1 MDTKLKNRH
10 KLFVVIWVLFVLC
23 LSVNLDNM
31 YMTTPEAAN
40 DVAAEMV
47 AMAVAA
53 WIFPMFRFFETGNEK
68 IFYAPLEP
76 VILVGSI
83 AVGTGVFG
91 GLPWLMSMWEDGTGK
106 MLWGMAVIAAAYW
119 CSGCV
124 RQVYV
129 MGVSAYVKERVLL
142 VRYGKQIPGWCS
154 KTIKKAQKGI
164 EKVYHSFDNI
174 DFTDR
179 NNKTIL
185 KIVLIN
191 ALILTVITVLWFYGI
206 VAVVIYSI
214 ILFFILRKYFNDL
227 KDKYALLLNATNQMA
242 EGNLNVEVTDDLG
255 VFNPFKKE
263 LEKIQDG
270 YQKAVDKEVKSQK
283 MKTELITNMSH
294 DLKTPLTAIITYVDL
309 LKLEKDEEKRKEYI
323 QILEKKSLRL
333 KVLIE
338 DLFEISKAT
347 SQTVTLNKM
356 DVDVVN
362 LFKQVKLEL
371 DSRFDEAELSFRC
384 TWPEEKLI
392 CELDSQKTYRIF
404 ENLLVNISKYAMR
417 GTRVYT
423 RVCRE
428 ENEAVIQLL
437 NVSAAEITV
446 KAEDLTERFVRGDV
460 SRNTEGSGLGLAI
473 ARSFT
478 ELQQGTFHLTVEGDM
493 FKVEV
498 GFPLKAVKNV
508 DNSPEF
514 A

>member
-31 YMTTPEAAN
+31 YMTTSEAAN

-68 IFYAPLEP
+68 IFYAPLEL

-91 GLPWLMSMWEDGTGK
+91 GLPWLMMREDGTGK

-129 MGVSAYVKERVLL
+129 MGVSAYMKERVLL
-142 VRYGKQIPGWCS
+142 LRYGKQIPGWCS

-214 ILFFILRKYFNDL
+214 ILFF
-227 KDKYALLLNATNQMA
+227 
-242 EGNLNVEVTDDLG
+242 
-255 VFNPFKKE
+255 
-263 LEKIQDG
+263 
-270 YQKAVDKEVKSQK
+270 
-283 MKTELITNMSH
+283 
-294 DLKTPLTAIITYVDL
+294 
-309 LKLEKDEEKRKEYI
+309 
-323 QILEKKSLRL
+323 
-333 KVLIE
+333 
-338 DLFEISKAT
+338 LFCVSIS
-347 SQTVTLNKM
+347 M
-356 DVDVVN
+356 
-362 LFKQVKLEL
+362 
-371 DSRFDEAELSFRC
+371 
-384 TWPEEKLI
+384 I
-392 CELDSQKTYRIF
+392 
-404 ENLLVNISKYAMR
+404 
-417 GTRVYT
+417 
-423 RVCRE
+423 
-428 ENEAVIQLL
+428 
-437 NVSAAEITV
+437 
-446 KAEDLTERFVRGDV
+446 
-460 SRNTEGSGLGLAI
+460 
-473 ARSFT
+473 
-478 ELQQGTFHLTVEGDM
+478 
-493 FKVEV
+493 
-498 GFPLKAVKNV
+498 
-508 DNSPEF
+508 
-514 A
+514 